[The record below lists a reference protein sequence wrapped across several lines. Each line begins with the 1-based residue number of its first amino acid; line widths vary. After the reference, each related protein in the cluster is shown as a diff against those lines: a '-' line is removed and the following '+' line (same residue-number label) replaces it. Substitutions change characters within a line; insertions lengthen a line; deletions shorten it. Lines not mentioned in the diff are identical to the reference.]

1 MGPWSSSA
9 KAPVY
14 RQELRPRRFHIPG
27 LGASQ
32 IAAEL
37 EIMRQAFDS
46 QVRGLFIPA
55 SPAAPTQ
62 NDLLNLNSF

>member
-1 MGPWSSSA
+1 MGPWSSSG
-9 KAPVY
+9 KAPVF
-14 RQELRPRRFHIPG
+14 RQALRPRVFHIPG

-46 QVRGLFIPA
+46 QLRGLFIPP
-55 SPAAPTQ
+55 SPAVPT
-62 NDLLNLNSF
+62 